1 LHSASYFEAA
11 SGFKPLPFQ
20 LAWMEQGE
28 AAPIRT
34 LEAPTGLGKTLAT
47 LVGWLWDR
55 RQRPESTPR
64 RLVYQL
70 PLRTLTDQIAEEC
83 RAVLA
88 RQELAIPVHVL
99 RGGQIDNDYV
109 DALAAE
115 AVIVG
120 TLDQVVSR
128 QLMRG
133 YCCSRWSW
141 PRHFAALNTDVRVV
155 VDETQLQG
163 AAVRTAIRLQE
174 MHDQL
179 GGPAPRQL
187 VLCSATLDA
196 AILPA
201 GTPRHGLSAADYDH
215 PVAQRKVGRSKPL
228 TLAGAADPA
237 ALVRLHHQRDTLTL
251 VVLNQVRRA
260 QELAAELQAGPDP
273 LPTLL
278 LHSRFRRAER
288 QAIEQRLR
296 GFRGVLVATQTVE
309 AGIDL
314 DARLLLT
321 DLCPWASF
329 VQRCGRVGRN
339 NTYAEA
345 AVIVLEPAASLPY
358 AEAEL
363 AATRQR
369 LELLGG
375 DACVRNL
382 MAVAAPP
389 QPADGR
395 RLTGERL
402 KNVLFDTH
410 PPDHGDID
418 ISPYLRVGKMNDVS
432 LLWRRQ
438 PSAEMAAA
446 ADAELCQARLSAVQ
460 RRYPSVWVPRGDGWM
475 EIASGQLAVG
485 SIAAVPCAAG
495 GYDLVAGWLPASS
508 EPVPEIA
515 APAAAGPA
523 EDRSSFGS
531 SVAVTLPQHLGDTR
545 EEAQA
550 LCAALAIHPD
560 MAALLQRAAWL
571 HDIGKAHPV
580 FQATMRANGCAE
592 GQWAKAPGWGSRH
605 MRPGFRHELASALA
619 AMQQGEEPL
628 VSYLLMAHHGKI
640 RLQLQPFPW
649 ARDGPLHGVIEGE
662 TLPAVAGVSE
672 ATVLRFPAT
681 GMGKSWRSRCGHL
694 LQQHGPFTLAW
705 LEALIREADARAS
718 RRWQPQP
725 QGESDSGG
733 DASGESESA
742 PASQAAFPAPRS
754 S

>member
-1 LHSASYFEAA
+1 MHSASYFEAA

-55 RQRPESTPR
+55 RQRPDSTPR

-83 RAVLA
+83 RAVMA

-141 PRHFAALNTDVRVV
+141 PRHFAALNSDVRVV

-174 MHDQL
+174 LHDQL

-273 LPTLL
+273 MPTLL

-339 NTYAEA
+339 NTYADA
-345 AVIVLEPAASLPY
+345 AVIVCEPPASLPY
-358 AEAEL
+358 DEAEL

-369 LELLGG
+369 LASLE

-382 MAVAAPP
+382 MAVAAPA
-389 QPADGR
+389 QPGDGL
-395 RLTGERL
+395 RLIQERFL
-402 KNVLFDTH
+402 GLFDTH

-418 ISPYLRVGKMNDVS
+418 ISPYLRVGEMRDVA
-432 LLWRRQ
+432 LLWRQ
-438 PSAEMAAA
+438 EPAAEMPAAV
-446 ADAELCQARLSAVQ
+446 DAELCPAPLKAVQ
-460 RRYPSVWVPRGDGWM
+460 QRFASVWVPRGDGWVEM
-475 EIASGQLAVG
+475 PSARLSVGAV
-485 SIAAVPCAAG
+485 AAVASAAG
-495 GYDLVAGWLPASS
+495 GYDLAKGWRPESHEA
-508 EPVPEIA
+508 VPEIA
-515 APAAAGPA
+515 APPDCGAA
-523 EDRSSFGS
+523 EDHSSFGA

-545 EEAQA
+545 EEAEA
-550 LCAALAIHPD
+550 LCGALALAEPL
-560 MAALLQRAAWL
+560 AAMVQRAAWL
-571 HDIGKAHPV
+571 HDIGKAHSV
-580 FQATMRANGCAE
+580 FQATMRANGCGE

-605 MRPGFRHELASALA
+605 KRPGFRHELASALA
-619 AMQQGEEPL
+619 AMQRGEEPL

-640 RLQLQPFPW
+640 RMRLQPFPW
-649 ARDGPLHGVIEGE
+649 ARDGPLHGVEVGDL
-662 TLPAVAGVSE
+662 LPAVEGVSE
-672 ATVLRFPAT
+672 ALVLRYPPV
-681 GMGKSWRSRCGHL
+681 GMGKGWAPLCLRL
-694 LQQHGPFTLAW
+694 VQQHGPFALAF
-705 LEALIREADARAS
+705 LEAVIREADLRAS
-718 RRWQPQP
+718 RRWQI
-725 QGESDSGG
+725 
-733 DASGESESA
+733 
-742 PASQAAFPAPRS
+742 QAAL
-754 S
+754 

>member
-1 LHSASYFEAA
+1 LHPASTFEAA
-11 SGFKPLPFQ
+11 AGFPPLPFQ

-28 AAPIRT
+28 SAPIRT

-55 RQRPESTPR
+55 QQRPETTPR

-70 PLRTLTDQIAEEC
+70 PLRTLTEQIALEC
-83 RAVLA
+83 RAVMA
-88 RQELAIPVHVL
+88 RLGVTIPVHVL
-99 RGGQIDNDYV
+99 RGGQIDNDYA

-163 AAVRTAIRLQE
+163 AAVRTAIRLQQLHQE
-174 MHDQL
+174 L
-179 GGPAPRQL
+179 GGPAPREL

-196 AILPA
+196 AILPP
-201 GTPRHGLSAADYDH
+201 GTPRHGLSDADYAH
-215 PVAQRKVGRSKPL
+215 PVALRKVGRSKPL
-228 TLAGAADPA
+228 TLAGDRDPA
-237 ALVRLHHQRDTLTL
+237 ALVKDHHQEGSLTL
-251 VVLNQVRRA
+251 VVVNQVRRA
-260 QELAAELQAGPDP
+260 QAIVAQLQG

-288 QAIEQRLR
+288 QAIEAQLR
-296 GFRGVLVATQTVE
+296 EFRGVVVATQTVE

-314 DARLLLT
+314 DARLLIT

-339 NTYAEA
+339 NTYADA
-345 AVIVLEPAASLPY
+345 AVIVVEPAQELPY
-358 AEAEL
+358 TSAEL
-363 AATRQR
+363 SETRRR
-369 LELLGG
+369 LDGLD

-382 MAVAAPP
+382 MAVEAPV
-389 QPADGR
+389 QRGEGQ
-395 RLTGERL
+395 RLTAETFHQ
-402 KNVLFDTH
+402 LFDTH
-410 PPDHGDID
+410 PLEQGDLD
-418 ISPYLRVGKMNDVS
+418 ISPYLRVGEMRDVS

-438 PSAEMAAA
+438 PGAEMAAA
-446 ADAELCQARLSAVQ
+446 GDPELCQAPLRAVQ
-460 RRYPSVWVPRGDGWM
+460 RRFDTVWIPRGDGWA
-475 EIASGQLAVG
+475 EIPAGQLSVG
-485 SIAAVPCAAG
+485 SVAAVSCEVG
-495 GYDLVAGWLPASS
+495 GYDPAVGWLPASTMA
-508 EPVPEIA
+508 VPEIQPPSA
-515 APAAAGPA
+515 LGAA

-545 EEAQA
+545 EEAAA
-550 LCAALAIHPD
+550 LCSALGLNTSLAAQ
-560 MAALLQRAAWL
+560 LQRAAWL

-580 FQATMRANGCAE
+580 FQATMRANGCGE

-605 MRPGFRHELASALA
+605 SRPGFRHELASALA
-619 AMQQGEEPL
+619 ALELGEEPL
-628 VSYLLMAHHGKI
+628 VSYLLMSHHGKI

-649 ARDGPLHGVIEGE
+649 ARDGPLHGVEAGE

-672 ATVLRFPAT
+672 AVTLRFPPS
-681 GMGKSWRSRCGHL
+681 GLGRGWRHLCGRL
-694 LQQHGPFTLAW
+694 LRQHGPFELAW
-705 LEALIREADARAS
+705 LEALIREADGRAS
-718 RRWQPQP
+718 RRWQLPSP
-725 QGESDSGG
+725 C
-733 DASGESESA
+733 
-742 PASQAAFPAPRS
+742 
-754 S
+754 